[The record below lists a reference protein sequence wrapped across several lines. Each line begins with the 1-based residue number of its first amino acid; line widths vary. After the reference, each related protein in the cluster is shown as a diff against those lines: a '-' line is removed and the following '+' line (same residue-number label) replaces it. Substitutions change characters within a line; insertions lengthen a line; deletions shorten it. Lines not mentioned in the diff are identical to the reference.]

1 MSKQRSR
8 VLVVDD
14 EEGILRAVGRALVI
28 NGYDVETAADG
39 TTVDPL
45 FDGASPGRWIELAH
59 HVEDKGTPDD
69 SRPDPHAR
77 RH

>member
-1 MSKQRSR
+1 

-39 TTVDPL
+39 KAAVHSLAARAPDVASSLLTT
-45 FDGASPGRWIELAH
+45 
-59 HVEDKGTPDD
+59 
-69 SRPDPHAR
+69 SRAKHA
-77 RH
+77 

>member
-39 TTVDPL
+39 T
-45 FDGASPGRWIELAH
+45 GAIHSLTAQA
-59 HVEDKGTPDD
+59 PDVIVLD
-69 SRPDPHAR
+69 VSMP
-77 RH
+77 

>member
-1 MSKQRSR
+1 MSKQPSR

-39 TTVDPL
+39 TTVIHSLAAQAPDVGSRL
-45 FDGASPGRWIELAH
+45 LTASRTKDA
-59 HVEDKGTPDD
+59 
-69 SRPDPHAR
+69 
-77 RH
+77 

>member
-28 NGYDVETAADG
+28 NGYAADVAADG
-39 TTVDPL
+39 TTAIHSLTARARDVGSSL
-45 FDGASPGRWIELAH
+45 LT
-59 HVEDKGTPDD
+59 K
-69 SRPDPHAR
+69 SRTKHA
-77 RH
+77 

>member
-1 MSKQRSR
+1 

-39 TTVDPL
+39 TTAIHSL
-45 FDGASPGRWIELAH
+45 TAQA
-59 HVEDKGTPDD
+59 PDVRSNFLTT
-69 SRPDPHAR
+69 SRTKHA
-77 RH
+77 